1 MIFCKLYWTL
11 IPYFPA
17 NSNDYCKLY
26 WQLILISRWTRMILY
41 KLWWSLI
48 PYFLFPNGLEW
59 WIASFNSYWYS
70 LFLGELE
77 WCFASFSDHRSLKTR
92 MMFCKL
98 YWQLILISRWTR
110 MMLYKL
116 WWPLIPYFLF
126 HNGLEWCFA
135 SISDHWFLISWWT
148 RMLLLPAS
156 VTTDPLCYSEL
167 ELCFS
172 SFSDHWFLISRCI
185 RIMFF
190 KLSWP
195 LIPWLP
201 VNSTYVLQGLVTTAS

>member
-1 MIFCKLYWTL
+1 ML
-11 IPYFPA
+11 
-17 NSNDYCKLY
+17 
-26 WQLILISRWTRMILY
+26 LY
-41 KLWWSLI
+41 KLWWSLN

-59 WIASFNSYWYS
+59 WIACFNSHWYS

-156 VTTDPLCYSEL
+156 VTTDPLCHSEL
-167 ELCFS
+167 EWCFPASVTTDSLFPVVFELCFS
-172 SFSDHWFLISRCI
+172 SFHDHWSLDYQWTRL
-185 RIMFF
+185 MFY
-190 KLSWP
+190 K
-195 LIPWLP
+195 
-201 VNSTYVLQGLVTTAS
+201 V

>member
-1 MIFCKLYWTL
+1 MIFCKLYWPL

-17 NSNDYCKLY
+17 NSNDFCKLY

-41 KLWWSLI
+41 KLWWPLI

-59 WIASFNSYWYS
+59 WIASFSSHWYS

-77 WCFASFSDHRSLKTR
+77 WYFASFSDHWSLKTR
-92 MMFCKL
+92 MMCCKL

-135 SISDHWFLISWWT
+135 SISDHWFLFPGEFECCCCQLQWPLIPYVTVNSNDVF
-148 RMLLLPAS
+148 PAS
-156 VTTDPLCYSEL
+156 VTTDSLFPVVF

-172 SFSDHWFLISRCI
+172 SFHDHLSLDYQWTRL
-185 RIMFF
+185 MFYM
-190 KLSWP
+190 
-195 LIPWLP
+195 
-201 VNSTYVLQGLVTTAS
+201 V